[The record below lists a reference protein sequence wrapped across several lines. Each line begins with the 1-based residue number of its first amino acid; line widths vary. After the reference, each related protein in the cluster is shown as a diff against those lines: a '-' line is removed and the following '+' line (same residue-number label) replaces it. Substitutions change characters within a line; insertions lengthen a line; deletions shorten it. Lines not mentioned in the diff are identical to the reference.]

1 MLLSAFSQY
10 NNILQPLWINP
21 AAVEAAGCC
30 MLSFHQGLL
39 LDKQIPAPSLFYGE
53 AVQYTLI
60 SLSLSSLQSLPA
72 ACIGFGLY
80 QSSYW
85 SQMKH
90 WTHQYGLNASLL
102 FNHLPFKSPGSSPTS
117 HPFSV
122 ICCTSH
128 QFALSF
134 WEEYA
139 IIINISQH
147 SLCQP
152 HSALWSCLWDFRSLP
167 PPHFFYLFCC
177 LLSRVENRC
186 FSLTTNTYDGLFLH
200 LKWGFMNVTNEVK
213 VQPHWLGW

>member
-1 MLLSAFSQY
+1 MVKQFNTLS
-10 NNILQPLWINP
+10 
-21 AAVEAAGCC
+21 
-30 MLSFHQGLL
+30 
-39 LDKQIPAPSLFYGE
+39 
-53 AVQYTLI
+53 
-60 SLSLSSLQSLPA
+60 SLSSLQSLPA
-72 ACIGFGLY
+72 ACIGFSLY

-102 FNHLPFKSPGSSPTS
+102 FNHLPFKSPGSSPAS

-122 ICCTSH
+122 IRCTSH

-134 WEEYA
+134 WEECA
-139 IIINISQH
+139 IIINISRR

-152 HSALWSCLWDFRSLP
+152 HSAMWSCLWEFKSLP
-167 PPHFFYLFCC
+167 LFYLLCY
-177 LLSRVENRC
+177 LLCRVENRC
-186 FSLTTNTYDGLFLH
+186 FSLTTNTYDGLFLQ